1 MGSSFASK
9 HCVVWLCGF
18 VMRIWTSMG
27 PKYLECGGVK
37 RRITKT
43 TQEKEGSTF
52 NIKNVDKENDKNS
65 KKYTI
70 PLLPL

>member
-1 MGSSFASK
+1 
-9 HCVVWLCGF
+9 
-18 VMRIWTSMG
+18 MG

-65 KKYTI
+65 KKHTI
-70 PLLPL
+70 PLLLL